1 MLSPQLLLPL
11 PLLSQVPCK
20 VADKKS
26 ILMASGSGAGF
37 VGARLRL
44 QLARFKVAIYGADQ
58 QRNCI
63 AAAPRGVWGGRVA
76 L

>member
-1 MLSPQLLLPL
+1 
-11 PLLSQVPCK
+11 
-20 VADKKS
+20 
-26 ILMASGSGAGF
+26 MASGSGAGF

-63 AAAPRGVWGGRVA
+63 AAAPMGEGGAGVA